1 MQKSKLSEAADVAK
15 SVASEALGAAAV
27 AATQVVISKVATA
40 LKDGGEQLEQSSPKL
55 QRLASDTVAQPLAPA
70 PRKAV
75 SKSKQKSPGK
85 SRSKRRS
92 KAGRS
97 KS

>member
-27 AATQVVISKVATA
+27 AATQVVISKVASA

-55 QRLASDTVAQPLAPA
+55 QRIASDTVAQPLALAQRKPA
-70 PRKAV
+70 
-75 SKSKQKSPGK
+75 SKSKRKSPGNPRSK
-85 SRSKRRS
+85 RQPKSSRSKR
-92 KAGRS
+92 
-97 KS
+97 